1 MLVAAPGTLRAPMHA
16 VLVVALV
23 LSAASVAEV
32 VAWALFAVRAWKE
45 WRRSTF
51 VREGLEGPPVELP
64 PLTVVIPAHNEQR
77 VAAACARSVLASDYP
92 SLELVFVL
100 DRCTDGTRAALE
112 PIAAADPRL
121 VIVDNGSCP
130 DGWAGKCN
138 AARVGAGRARG
149 GMVLFADADTR
160 FHPALLRAAVTLLVR
175 GRLAMLSLWSTPTQE
190 LWFERLV
197 QPVTALVML
206 KLFPMRRIDGR
217 LRRRPFANGQFM
229 LFDRAAYDAFG
240 GHAAVRDDLLEDLA
254 LARGMDRRGMKVE
267 SAIADGMLA
276 VSMYDRWPAF
286 RAGWKRI
293 LVESCSRSPRRLR
306 AQALQLGS
314 VALAL
319 PAARLASAALAA
331 AALAWGSPEA
341 IDDGARV
348 LAWCAIAA
356 AGVATVARAAVLVGV
371 YRLGG
376 FPPWAGLLFAP
387 AAAAVVSIFLEGARD
402 LRARVPVRW
411 GGREYV
417 LEPREP

>member
-1 MLVAAPGTLRAPMHA
+1 MHT

-23 LSAASVAEV
+23 LSAASVAEA

-51 VREGLEGPPVELP
+51 VREGLAGTPVPLP

-92 SLELVFVL
+92 ALELVIVL

-130 DGWAGKCN
+130 PDWAGKCN

-149 GMVLFADADTR
+149 ELVLFADADTR
-160 FHPALLRAAVTLLVR
+160 FDPALLRAAVTLLR
-175 GRLAMLSLWSTPTQE
+175 RRRLAMLSLWSTPTQE
-190 LWFERLV
+190 LWFERVV
-197 QPVTALVML
+197 QPVTALMML
-206 KLFPMRRIDGR
+206 KLFPMRRVDGR
-217 LRRRPFANGQFM
+217 LRRRAFANGQFM
-229 LFDRAAYDAFG
+229 LFERAAYESFG
-240 GHAAVRDDLLEDLA
+240 GHAAVKDDLLEDLA
-254 LARGMDRRGMKVE
+254 FARRMDRAGMAQE
-267 SAIADGMLA
+267 SAIADGMLS

-286 RAGWKRI
+286 RTGWKRI
-293 LVESCSRSPRRLR
+293 FIESCFRNPRRLR
-306 AQALQLGS
+306 GQAAQLAA
-314 VALAL
+314 VAIAL
-319 PAARLASAALAA
+319 PAARVASGCLAG
-331 AALAWGSPEA
+331 AALAWGAPESVDA
-341 IDDGARV
+341 GARA
-348 LAWCAIAA
+348 LAWCAVAA
-356 AGVATVARAAVLVGV
+356 AVAATVVRACVVTGV

-376 FPPWAGLLFAP
+376 FPAWAGLLFG
-387 AAAAVVSIFLEGARD
+387 AAAASVAAILLEGARD

-417 LEPREP
+417 LEPTDT